1 MWRLTSNSNVQSKI
15 EAITFEK
22 LFGRFDTDE
31 PVGAAALGLLPA
43 TVEYRDDAEDEFVRL
58 VLSDINVDALE
69 FKLTPTYV
77 VYMAVR
83 HKLMTDSHH
92 KHRAIAALA
101 AKVANTTY
109 HTIQVRW
116 PYTNRVALILLLASN
131 YYIIYF
137 VFRFLSFITIHWVT
151 ERWFYV

>member
-1 MWRLTSNSNVQSKI
+1 MIML
-15 EAITFEK
+15 EK

-31 PVGAAALGLLPA
+31 RASAGSTAVGMLPA

-83 HKLMTDSHH
+83 HKLMSGVRQHVDH
-92 KHRAIAALA
+92 KQRAVAALA

-109 HTIQVRW
+109 HTIQVQ
-116 PYTNRVALILLLASN
+116 
-131 YYIIYF
+131 
-137 VFRFLSFITIHWVT
+137 
-151 ERWFYV
+151 